1 VSLRSSDSEFPQT
14 NPLTLTDGLHSTETS
29 LTAACRSDL
38 SARYPNRT
46 IAVGTTWTVNKYT
59 IRYTSYGP
67 PRNKLRIVLD
77 AVDGAEVELRKGDLR
92 ANIQA
97 LNRSNEIAS
106 ILQLIHNA
114 RVQDDDRC
122 LRLHAKEEEDVDAG
136 YTMAGADETLDEH
149 ASMNTQMPFGTQLQH
164 PIRSR
169 RSEDEVAFVGI
180 NRMEPV
186 LAGNTQRAELKPRS
200 GSSTTEQRKQAQL
213 LSLLRNRNVQQ
224 PPSSQPPAR
233 HHSPSTPR
241 PGRSVHNVATA
252 SPRPEETPGKRANRE
267 RMEELVAQASQT
279 PQEKGKK
286 RVRETETESPSTHSA
301 KKASFSEDQ
310 PKRSHASKDRFAA
323 ECSWMKGLTL
333 NRATATVPDDQGYL
347 LNKPESWS
355 KQSKFPPANIPT
367 ALFTIL
373 SRTVDEKAALEGA
386 TSSGSFHET
395 PSSGSYPANSAPQP
409 TDEQDSESEDESP
422 TSPVSWQTSPSP
434 EPPQRPTSPRQGLP
448 PDSSLEMPEKF
459 AEVAEPQ
466 KPAVRHEQLPPST
479 LPAPSHDNEEE
490 LPPSSPP
497 AQLAALDS
505 DDDMDMETSVPQALG
520 EDLSQPTAHLT
531 QNDVLHT
538 ETRSRSV
545 VQVKETPYMKSKNGQ
560 QPVMTVCP
568 PTQES
573 ISHSS
578 SASIVRGTYYPELS
592 SSAIEETRLEGI
604 RRDNDTHRQGDTS
617 ADLQVEIQDA
627 QVLPDGDAQDK
638 SMFEMFV
645 HDDPPLEPILQDDS
659 EKQARNSQAD
669 ITQVVHAQPEPTPMS
684 AQLPPKDSS
693 SGEQPPSAAPQT
705 AMPVPMHPERRPS
718 RQLSDTPSLPKR
730 KHAAS
735 PIQDRKRGTKAKR
748 PKYAFGNKDPET
760 LIRER
765 KESLQI
771 ERQNSTASAE
781 SRQGSVSNVPVQQN
795 SDTKMEGLDTK
806 EPVEAHV
813 EEANAPAAGGMSPR
827 HQSLYASPS
836 PVLRPVAAP
845 PAADAAIQ
853 SISLDQSAQ
862 EQQDALA
869 DQTTDQ
875 TTDRDIPTEPA
886 ATQHLEALPPSEN
899 LLEPEPELQERPS
912 STSALVLSPQ
922 PIAIPPAQE
931 VRVKTDQVSCGI
943 PGHSSASLTVF
954 EKFKAAYPEYKA
966 SSKHFVNQ
974 CKLIDEL
981 DREDR
986 MVPKWMWDDFIV
998 RNRTDYA
1005 QYAADCIDSGEELMK
1020 YIRFYKDTIR
1030 DAIFKKGV
1038 IETRA
1043 VLEEALQELGV
1054 QPPVTKAPAPEPIVQ
1069 QAAQQPTERPSRPA
1083 AHQFSGARQARRES
1097 AHRSPRPSAS
1107 RPTYSPMPPQQPA
1120 ITPPK
1125 KKASR
1130 KSLPFTV
1137 PSSAGSS
1144 RVNGTEHVRHSL
1156 PASSSRTAPTSTPAQ
1171 TASTRPTPITQQK
1184 SRSSLG
1190 NSLRFYKS
1198 QSSASPLETG
1208 TGNEYRDFIK
1218 AQEALTATTGSK
1230 RVSSTP
1236 APRKH

>member
-1 VSLRSSDSEFPQT
+1 MA
-14 NPLTLTDGLHSTETS
+14 LTLRPWLHQDVQDQLRLGHSWLVEKTKAKAKLTKPSASVDKKWEGLYHDNGSC
-29 LTAACRSDL
+29 LD
-38 SARYPNRT
+38 
-46 IAVGTTWTVNKYT
+46 I
-59 IRYTSYGP
+59 
-67 PRNKLRIVLD
+67 IVPFCPEQAHVL
-77 AVDGAEVELRKGDLR
+77 VLK
-92 ANIQA
+92 A

-106 ILQLIHNA
+106 ILQLIQNA
-114 RVQDDDRC
+114 RAKDDDRC

-136 YTMAGADETLDEH
+136 YTMAGADETFDEH

-169 RSEDEVAFVGI
+169 RSEDEVAF
-180 NRMEPV
+180 
-186 LAGNTQRAELKPRS
+186 S
-200 GSSTTEQRKQAQL
+200 
-213 LSLLRNRNVQQ
+213 
-224 PPSSQPPAR
+224 PPR
-233 HHSPSTPR
+233 HHPYSTPR
-241 PGRSVHNVATA
+241 PGSSVHNVTTA
-252 SPRPEETPGKRANRE
+252 SPRPKETPGKRANRE
-267 RMEELVAQASQT
+267 GMEELIAQASQT

-301 KKASFSEDQ
+301 KKTSFSEDQ

-409 TDEQDSESEDESP
+409 TDEQDSESEDEAP

-434 EPPQRPTSPRQGLP
+434 EPPQRPTLPRQGLP
-448 PDSSLEMPEKF
+448 PDSSLEMPENVTE
-459 AEVAEPQ
+459 AAEPQ
-466 KPAVRHEQLPPST
+466 KPAVRREQPPPYT
-479 LPAPSHDNEEE
+479 LPAPSHQIEEE

-531 QNDVLHT
+531 QNDVPHT
-538 ETRSRSV
+538 ETRPRSV

-573 ISHSS
+573 VSHSS

-592 SSAIEETRLEGI
+592 SSAIEETRLEDI
-604 RRDNDTHRQGDTS
+604 RKDNDTHRQGDTS

-627 QVLPDGDAQDK
+627 QILPDGDAQDK
-638 SMFEMFV
+638 PMFDMFV
-645 HDDPPLEPILQDDS
+645 HDDPPLEPILRDDS
-659 EKQARNSQAD
+659 EKQARSPQAD
-669 ITQVVHAQPEPTPMS
+669 ITQVVHARPEPIPMS

-693 SGEQPPSAAPQT
+693 SGEQLPSAAPQA

-718 RQLSDTPSLPKR
+718 RQPSDTPSLPKR

-771 ERQNSTASAE
+771 ERQKSTTSAE

-795 SDTKMEGLDTK
+795 SDTKMKDLDTQ
-806 EPVEAHV
+806 ELVEAQI
-813 EEANAPAAGGMSPR
+813 EEANASAAGGMSPR

-862 EQQDALA
+862 VQQGTLA
-869 DQTTDQ
+869 GQ
-875 TTDRDIPTEPA
+875 TTDRDVPTEPA
-886 ATQHLEALPPSEN
+886 AKQHLEALPPSEN
-899 LLEPEPELQERPS
+899 LPEPEPELQERS
-912 STSALVLSPQ
+912 SFTSAPVLSPQ
-922 PIAIPPAQE
+922 PTTIPPAQE
-931 VRVKTDQVSCGI
+931 VRVRTEQVSPGI

-954 EKFKAAYPEYKA
+954 EKFKTAYPEYKA
-966 SSKHFVNQ
+966 SSKHFANQ

-998 RNRTDYA
+998 RNRIDYA
-1005 QYAADCIDSGEELMK
+1005 QYAADCIDSGEEPMK

-1038 IETRA
+1038 IEARA
-1043 VLEEALQELGV
+1043 TLEKALQELGV
-1054 QPPVTKAPAPEPIVQ
+1054 QPPVTKAPAPGTLVQ

-1083 AHQFSGARQARRES
+1083 AHQFSDARQARRVS
-1097 AHRSPRPSAS
+1097 AHQSPRPSAS
-1107 RPTYSPMPPQQPA
+1107 RPTYSPTPPPQQPA
-1120 ITPPK
+1120 VTPPK

-1144 RVNGTEHVRHSL
+1144 RVNGTAHIRHSL

-1171 TASTRPTPITQQK
+1171 TALTRPAPITQQK

-1236 APRKH
+1236 APRKY